1 MRDTPP
7 FGARDAA
14 AGAPHSL
21 LRRSHKTAIYAR
33 AVREY
38 AATAVFDGD

>member
-1 MRDTPP
+1 MRDTSP
-7 FGARDAA
+7 FGARDVA

-21 LRRSHKTAIYAR
+21 LRRSRKTAICAR
-33 AVREY
+33 AAREY